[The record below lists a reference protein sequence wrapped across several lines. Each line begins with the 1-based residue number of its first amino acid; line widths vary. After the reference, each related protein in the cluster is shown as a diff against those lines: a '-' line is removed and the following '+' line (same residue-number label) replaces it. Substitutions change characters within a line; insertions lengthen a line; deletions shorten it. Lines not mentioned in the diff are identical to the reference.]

1 MTQRRIFIIDDPTT
15 GTVSTQIRTI
25 LRQER
30 GYQLEDP
37 MSKIA
42 EGEPDPDLIIV
53 VLPPSREGAEQLLSG
68 LEMPSSLSQLLI
80 VVGPEQLVQL
90 AALLPAT
97 GDLLVTP
104 VRKIELLAR
113 IQRLLS
119 HAKRQERA
127 RVKKS
132 ITDTGGLSTLIG
144 EAPAFAAVKLRI
156 HQIAECDLPVLIT
169 GETGTGKELCA
180 RALHY
185 LSRRATKPFLPVNC
199 AAIPLDLFESE
210 LFGREKGA
218 FTGASSSQR
227 GLVAEAE
234 GGTLFLDEI
243 ETLSLSAQ
251 AKLLRFLS
259 DHTYHVLGSSRPR
272 QSDVRILAATNVLLP
287 RKVQERSFREDLYYR
302 LAVLTLT
309 LPPLRERLADIPL
322 LVADFLTR
330 HASQPGERKQLSE
343 SALAALG
350 RYGWPGNIRELEN
363 VIQEV
368 IVLTQARIVEAAD
381 LRIRVPSSSK
391 ETGAGSM
398 KRAKA
403 RALDEFEKSYVTEML
418 RTHGG
423 NVTQAAHEAQ
433 KERRSFGRL
442 VKKHHLPKR

>member
-1 MTQRRIFIIDDPTT
+1 MAQPRIVIIDDPAAR
-15 GTVSTQIRTI
+15 TVSTQIRTI
-25 LRQER
+25 LRQDSRYRLDE
-30 GYQLEDP
+30 P
-37 MSKIA
+37 VSKIA
-42 EGEPDPDLIIV
+42 EENPEPDLIIV
-53 VLPPSREGAEQLLSG
+53 VLPPSKEGADQLLARVERRASPTQLLS
-68 LEMPSSLSQLLI
+68 
-80 VVGPEQLVQL
+80 VVGPELLVQM
-90 AALLPAT
+90 AELLPTT

-104 VRKIELLAR
+104 VRKVEVLAR
-113 IQRLLS
+113 IERLLS
-119 HAKRQERA
+119 HAMRQERD
-127 RVKKS
+127 RIRKS
-132 ITDTGGLSTLIG
+132 VTDTAGLSALIG
-144 EAPAFAAVKLRI
+144 EAPAFAAVKLKI

-185 LSRRATKPFLPVNC
+185 LSRRAAKPFLPVNC

-251 AKLLRFLS
+251 AKLLRFLE
-259 DHTYHVLGSSRPR
+259 DHTYHALGSARPR
-272 QSDVRILAATNVLLP
+272 RSDVRILAATNVVLLK
-287 RKVQERSFREDLYYR
+287 KVQEGGFREDLYYR
-302 LAVLTLT
+302 LAVLTLM
-309 LPPLRERLADIPL
+309 LPPLRERLGDIPL
-322 LVADFLTR
+322 LVAAFLAR
-330 HASQPGERKQLSE
+330 NASEPGEGKQLSE
-343 SALAALG
+343 SALAALA

-381 LRIRVPSSSK
+381 LRIRLPPSPQK
-391 ETGAGSM
+391 GGADSM

-403 RALDEFEKSYVTEML
+403 RAVDEFEKSYVTQML
-418 RTHGG
+418 RTHSG

>member
-1 MTQRRIFIIDDPTT
+1 MAQRRILIIDDPTT
-15 GTVSTQIRTI
+15 GTVSTQLRTI
-25 LRQER
+25 LRQES
-30 GYQLEDP
+30 GYRLEDA
-37 MSKIA
+37 MSKIVG
-42 EGEPDPDLIIV
+42 GEPIPDLIIV
-53 VLPPSREGAEQLLSG
+53 VLPPSKERAEQLLSG
-68 LEMPSSLSQLLI
+68 FERPASLSQLLI
-80 VVGPEQLVQL
+80 VVDPDQLVQL
-90 AALLPAT
+90 AALLPPT

-113 IQRLLS
+113 TERLLS
-119 HAKRQERA
+119 YAKRQERA
-127 RVKKS
+127 RVKRLV
-132 ITDTGGLSTLIG
+132 TDTAGLSALIG
-144 EAPAFAAVKLRI
+144 EAPAFAAVKLKI
-156 HQIAECDLPVLIT
+156 HQIAESDLPVLIT

-251 AKLLRFLS
+251 AKLLRFLA
-259 DHTYHVLGSSRPR
+259 DHTYHVLGSARPR
-272 QSDVRILAATNVLLP
+272 QSDVRILAATNVALSK
-287 RKVQERSFREDLYYR
+287 KVQEGSFREDLYYR

-309 LPPLRERLADIPL
+309 LPPLRERLGDIPL
-322 LVADFLTR
+322 LVAAFLAR
-330 HASQPGERKQLSE
+330 HASPPGEGKQLSE

-381 LRIRVPSSSK
+381 LRIRLPPSPQ
-391 ETGAGSM
+391 EAGADSM

-403 RALDEFEKSYVTEML
+403 RALDEFEKSYVAEML
-418 RTHGG
+418 RTHSG

-442 VKKHHLPKR
+442 VKKHNLRKR